1 MNLDSPA
8 GLPANV
14 LSLLRQTLQ
23 DEPISREFHAFCH
36 LCPPDAPAIADL
48 PKLDKEGLVRWS
60 KTCFDAINEWCCC
73 SRDYAATPD
82 APSLTSRNSRL
93 SAKVKERDGHCVVTR
108 MRVTD
113 CHAAHIFP
121 YALGKSRDRS
131 NLCIWDVLEMFWG
144 RERKER
150 LHKVIFGDPSI
161 VLPESKTFINGL
173 YNMITLSRD
182 SHGFWGGGY
191 FILEPLDEASSQYEL
206 KARFEWIPQRSGTG
220 GVKVD
225 TNPATFETLPF
236 GAVILTDAVART
248 FVEDG
253 HTITFRTND
262 PVNAPLPDRDLLML
276 QGFLIRVLRLAGRAG
291 DDMLGTVESD
301 DGVSV
306 DGSYD
311 IDAR

>member
-1 MNLDSPA
+1 
-8 GLPANV
+8 
-14 LSLLRQTLQ
+14 
-23 DEPISREFHAFCH
+23 
-36 LCPPDAPAIADL
+36 
-48 PKLDKEGLVRWS
+48 
-60 KTCFDAINEWCCC
+60 
-73 SRDYAATPD
+73 
-82 APSLTSRNSRL
+82 
-93 SAKVKERDGHCVVTR
+93 
-108 MRVTD
+108 
-113 CHAAHIFP
+113 
-121 YALGKSRDRS
+121 
-131 NLCIWDVLEMFWG
+131 MFWG

-248 FVEDG
+248 FVENG

-306 DGSYD
+306 AAGDITQLDHSHPITDRPPLARSNSSKPPPTMVPYPPGLSGTRYKLSEPSQQHTSVFRNFWLRFPRMNRKSVTAMIPWKKKSVQCDAGDGNYD